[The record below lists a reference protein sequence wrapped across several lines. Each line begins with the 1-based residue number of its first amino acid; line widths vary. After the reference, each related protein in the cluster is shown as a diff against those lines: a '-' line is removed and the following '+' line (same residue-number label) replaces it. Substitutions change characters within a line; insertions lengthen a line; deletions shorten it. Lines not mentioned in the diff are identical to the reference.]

1 MPQVDRYKQRNVN
14 IEFYAVED
22 CSKLPYTD
30 RFSLIFI
37 TYGSMKGILND
48 RPISIN
54 APGILCLTE
63 DDEWQVTE
71 RHGLAAQ
78 SFNFDPEFLISA
90 VHVETQ
96 DYSPAAPRIQ
106 NGRLFF
112 QREDPNRAVP
122 RITETAYPSLFQW
135 FFILGT
141 EVQAQSDERWACRI
155 KKYLIQIL
163 GLLEDLNRVSHH
175 SPVDAVLDYIHTHYP
190 QKISLEDLTK
200 CAHMNRVTLNQLFQ
214 ERCGCTA
221 IGYLLSHRLKM
232 ACDLLTH
239 TDMSL
244 NDIAGAIGFQY
255 DTYFIKQFTA
265 KKGMSPTS
273 YRSHSRKLATNV

>member
-14 IEFYAVED
+14 IEFFAVED

-37 TYGSMKGILND
+37 TSGSMKGILND

-54 APGILCLTE
+54 APGILCLAG

-71 RHGLAAQ
+71 KHGLAAQ
-78 SFNFDPEFLISA
+78 SFNFHPEFLISA
-90 VHVETQ
+90 VHMETQ
-96 DYSPAAPRIQ
+96 DYSKAAPRIQ
-106 NGRLFF
+106 NGRTFF
-112 QREDPNRAVP
+112 QREHPHMAVP
-122 RITETAYPSLFQW
+122 RITEKAFPYLFQW

-155 KKYLIQIL
+155 KKYLIQIMS
-163 GLLEDLNRVSHH
+163 LLEDLNRVSQH
-175 SPVDAVLDYIHTHYP
+175 SPVDAVLEYIHTHYP
-190 QKISLEDLTK
+190 KKITLEDLTK

-273 YRSHSRKLATNV
+273 YRTISRKLAANV

>member
-1 MPQVDRYKQRNVN
+1 MPQVDRYKQRAVN
-14 IEFYAVED
+14 IEFFAVED
-22 CSKLPYTD
+22 CSLLPYTD
-30 RFSLIFI
+30 RYSLIFI
-37 TYGSMKGILND
+37 TSGSIKGILND
-48 RPISIN
+48 RPICIN
-54 APGILCLTE
+54 APGILCLAG

-71 RHGLAAQ
+71 KHGLAAQ
-78 SFNFDPEFLISA
+78 SFNFHPEFLISA

-96 DYSPAAPRIQ
+96 DYSRAAPRIQ
-106 NGRLFF
+106 TGRSFF
-112 QREDPNRAVP
+112 QREHLYMAVP
-122 RITETAYPSLFQW
+122 RITEKAYPFLFQW
-135 FFILGT
+135 FFVLGT

-163 GLLEDLNRVSHH
+163 GLLEDLNRVSQH
-175 SPVDAVLDYIHTHYP
+175 SPVDAVLEYIHTHYSK
-190 QKISLEDLTK
+190 KISLVDLTK

-214 ERCGCTA
+214 ERCGYTA

-244 NDIAGAIGFQY
+244 NDIAEAIGFQY

-265 KKGMSPTS
+265 KKGMSPTT
-273 YRSHSRKLATNV
+273 YRTISRTLATNV